1 MFFTCTAGCQDDSH
15 GHGFEPFTSLTRSA
29 EKRAGASTLK
39 AIEKASR
46 IKTATTKK
54 APIKRP
60 ATQQVVR
67 NAKGK
72 FKVVDIHCHYLNPE
86 VNRKTAHLN
95 AAQYDPTVI
104 FANELTNRTNV
115 AQMRDRAPKLTGID
129 ERLRDMDRMGVDIQA
144 VCPAPYHYFYFTE
157 PGYGAELARE
167 VNEGIAQL
175 VSLHPDRFI
184 GMGSVPLQDPKL
196 AVRELE
202 YAVKKLGL
210 RGVEINTNV
219 NGMNLTDPRL
229 GLEKFFAKA
238 NDLGVVIFMHPL
250 GYTQADRLTNHY
262 FNNVIG
268 NPLDTTVALSHLIF
282 DGVIERHPKI
292 KFIAAHGGGFLAH
305 YWARM
310 DHAWRARPDTRTVIS
325 KRPSSYL
332 EKVYFDSI
340 TFDPRMLKQ
349 LIDRYGARHVLLGTD
364 YPYDMGEDHPRKL
377 IAGVKGLS
385 DLERRQIEGLNAR
398 RLLNF

>member
-46 IKTATTKK
+46 AKTATTKK
-54 APIKRP
+54 APVKRP

-196 AVRELE
+196 AMRELE

>member
-39 AIEKASR
+39 AIEKAAR
-46 IKTATTKK
+46 AKAVTAKK
-54 APIKRP
+54 APAKRP

-157 PGYGAELARE
+157 PDYGAELARE
-167 VNEGIAQL
+167 VNEGIANL

-184 GMGSVPLQDPKL
+184 GMGSVPLQNPKL

-238 NDLGVVIFMHPL
+238 NELGVVVFMHPL

-268 NPLDTTVALSHLIF
+268 NPLETTVALSHLIF

-349 LIDRYGARHVLLGTD
+349 LIDRYGANHVLLGTD

-377 IAGVKGLS
+377 IAGVKGLT
-385 DLERRQIEGLNAR
+385 DVQRRQIEGLNAR

>member
-54 APIKRP
+54 APVKRP